1 MKKYMK
7 FFCIFANLGLQ
18 MLGNVSAIIPVLEEQ
33 LVKKHNLVTKED
45 ILDAVAIGRCGPGAA
60 SINTI
65 VFLGNKIAGFLGGIT
80 AVLAFSFFP
89 LIIIIIISSF
99 INRFLENEL
108 VISIFKSIS
117 VSLCVKIIE
126 SIANLIK
133 DILIDKLNIFVF
145 ISVLVLAIF
154 TNIPSVFYIVF
165 SIILGI
171 AWMISTKIKNYVNGI
186 DKTKTS

>member
-1 MKKYMK
+1 MKKYIK

-45 ILDAVAIGRCGPGAA
+45 ILDAVAIGRCGPGATSVNA
-60 SINTI
+60 I
-65 VFLGNKIAGFLGGIT
+65 VFLGNKIAGFLGGIM

-99 INRFLENEL
+99 INKFLENEL
-108 VISIFKSIS
+108 VLSVLKAIS

-154 TNIPSVFYIVF
+154 TNISSVFYIVF

-171 AWMISTKIKNYVNGI
+171 GWMISI
-186 DKTKTS
+186 KTKKIM

>member
-1 MKKYMK
+1 MQKHMK

-33 LVKKHNLVTKED
+33 LVKRHNLVTKED

-65 VFLGNKIAGFLGGIT
+65 IFLGNKIAGFLGGIM

-99 INRFLENEL
+99 IHGFLENEL
-108 VISIFKSIS
+108 VISVFKAIS

-145 ISVLVLAIF
+145 IIVLLLSIC
-154 TNIPSVFYIVF
+154 TKISPIFYIVF
-165 SIILGI
+165 SIIFGVVWLVCRN
-171 AWMISTKIKNYVNGI
+171 MKKIM
-186 DKTKTS
+186 